1 MSHRE
6 QQIAAIVEEIRICQ
20 RCVLSRTR
28 ELSVPGEGNL
38 HSEILFI
45 GEGPGANENRTG
57 RPFVGAAG
65 KFFDE
70 LIRAAGLESSRSEER
85 RVGKECRSRWSPYH

>member
-6 QQIAAIVEEIRICQ
+6 QQIAAIVEEIRACQ

-38 HSEILFI
+38 YSEIHEPQCAIKEALEEGTI
-45 GEGPGANENRTG
+45 AWSRYKSYLQILNGEEDR
-57 RPFVGAAG
+57 
-65 KFFDE
+65 
-70 LIRAAGLESSRSEER
+70 
-85 RVGKECRSRWSPYH
+85 